1 MGTIQE
7 ALKELRKTRVAEN
20 KTTRKSRSLK
30 ESNTKK
36 VRVKKPVKESI
47 MWNFDIC
54 NEGNSESYWL
64 KEDGEDYN
72 PSFEEYAEERL
83 SRNARCKENW
93 MDPSEAGKGHMNHGE
108 CDIMW
113 VTQGDFTYSDFET
126 LIECFGEYYKEETN
140 GKTYTVV
147 MKCRSYPG
155 YGNYVKRVVSFKDG
169 NYYIEDEEA
178 QVLDDGDLDLYIRD
192 GEFFLYCE
200 ATDISGY
207 GETIW
212 EVKQSVIDCLEDLNR
227 FAETTDGYEVSD
239 NEVKLDGNF
248 PDEMTVEDYLQ
259 SVGKTEVSKDEP
271 IGQGKYYTYEELE
284 ESLKEDVN
292 PKFVDMDGDVEVADF
307 NLSSFNESLN
317 EAFNTSDIKKD
328 PRFANLSDKLIRAL
342 IRIMEDDAFGD
353 VEPTSE
359 MFLQWIDDACNGGPL
374 TPIALEVGAQLS
386 SNDFYELIKN
396 DPKFMD
402 AFIKVCRKI
411 NWTDREGNALDSEN
425 KPLKRTSRYELVTD
439 FLNMA
444 DNKQDAIDILSNAYY
459 KDDYSSLQSRAKGLN
474 EDLASSLPV
483 HALPENEVVDYI
495 NNIPVAKGIERAEDG
510 TVIAKARPTCFFK
523 LGYFK
528 QVEVASKFRGGRGS
542 KPEDPIVKIFKAIE
556 YSKLYTGADY
566 ENLKAVKQFR
576 KETGTERSGEK
587 TGFAYQGE
595 GTTVN
600 KIGSYA
606 NGDKALQSYLAN
618 NCKTKTKYYI
628 SINDGDVQEA
638 TRQEVAQYLTP
649 ANANKLLNPEAR
661 PKTVEKSVNAE
672 SGEEIVTFNPQAVN
686 RLKIANI
693 YMIGNLGHS
702 IM

>member
-7 ALKELRKTRVAEN
+7 ALKELRKTRVVEN

-30 ESNTKK
+30 ESNTKT

-47 MWNFDIC
+47 MWSFDIC
-54 NEGNSESYWL
+54 NHEVEKACKEGKSREEALKILNDLPFFPESINKQIVDDIYNKCEGKPVEEGCCNESIEDVDL
-64 KEDGEDYN
+64 EGEIEGDGE
-72 PSFEEYAEERL
+72 
-83 SRNARCKENW
+83 
-93 MDPSEAGKGHMNHGE
+93 
-108 CDIMW
+108 
-113 VTQGDFTYSDFET
+113 
-126 LIECFGEYYKEETN
+126 
-140 GKTYTVV
+140 
-147 MKCRSYPG
+147 G
-155 YGNYVKRVVSFKDG
+155 Y
-169 NYYIEDEEA
+169 
-178 QVLDDGDLDLYIRD
+178 
-192 GEFFLYCE
+192 
-200 ATDISGY
+200 
-207 GETIW
+207 W
-212 EVKQSVIDCLEDLNR
+212 
-227 FAETTDGYEVSD
+227 
-239 NEVKLDGNF
+239 
-248 PDEMTVEDYLQ
+248 
-259 SVGKTEVSKDEP
+259 
-271 IGQGKYYTYEELE
+271 
-284 ESLKEDVN
+284 LKEDVN
-292 PKFVDMDGDVEVADF
+292 PKLVDMDGDVEVTDF

-328 PRFANLSDKLIRAL
+328 PRFADLSDKLIRAL

-402 AFIKVCRKI
+402 VFIKVCKKI

-444 DNKQDAIDILSNAYY
+444 DNKQDAIDILRNAYY
-459 KDDYSSLQSRAKGLN
+459 KDDYSSLESRAKGLN
-474 EDLASSLPV
+474 EDLASTLPV
-483 HALPENEVVDYI
+483 HALPENEVIDYI

-600 KIGSYA
+600 KIGSYP

>member
-7 ALKELRKTRVAEN
+7 ALKELRKTRVVEN
-20 KTTRKSRSLK
+20 KTTRKARPLK
-30 ESNTKK
+30 ESNIKT
-36 VRVKKPVKESI
+36 VRAKKPVKESI
-47 MWNFDIC
+47 MWSFDIC
-54 NEGNSESYWL
+54 NSEVEKACKEGKSREEALKILNDLPFFPEDINKKIVDDIYGKCEGKSVEEGCCNESIEDVDLEGEIEGDGEGYWL
-64 KEDGEDYN
+64 E
-72 PSFEEYAEERL
+72 
-83 SRNARCKENW
+83 
-93 MDPSEAGKGHMNHGE
+93 
-108 CDIMW
+108 
-113 VTQGDFTYSDFET
+113 
-126 LIECFGEYYKEETN
+126 
-140 GKTYTVV
+140 
-147 MKCRSYPG
+147 
-155 YGNYVKRVVSFKDG
+155 
-169 NYYIEDEEA
+169 
-178 QVLDDGDLDLYIRD
+178 
-192 GEFFLYCE
+192 
-200 ATDISGY
+200 
-207 GETIW
+207 
-212 EVKQSVIDCLEDLNR
+212 
-227 FAETTDGYEVSD
+227 
-239 NEVKLDGNF
+239 
-248 PDEMTVEDYLQ
+248 
-259 SVGKTEVSKDEP
+259 
-271 IGQGKYYTYEELE
+271 
-284 ESLKEDVN
+284 EDVN
-292 PKFVDMDGDVEVADF
+292 SKLVDMDGDVEVPDF

-328 PRFANLSDKLIRAL
+328 PRFADLSDKLIRAL

-459 KDDYSSLQSRAKGLN
+459 KDDYSSLESRAKGLN

-600 KIGSYA
+600 KIGSYP